1 MFRTPLPESAVAGQR
16 RTTISGPH
24 ACTRQEQRRA
34 KEFTSQGTKKI
45 NSAHRDFLIC
55 YFVISAAK
63 RFAMTTRRSFIRQ
76 SSLAAGA
83 LLMPRTN
90 LFASKQLIG
99 LQLYTLRNEIFK
111 SAKAGATEEAA
122 NIKTIL
128 EKVAAIGYTS
138 VEAFGFNAGKYF
150 GLSVEDFANIIK
162 QNNLKSP
169 SGHYSLDA
177 YLLKGDEDSLKMIID
192 AAKIM
197 GHDFVTVPFLGD
209 GLRKSADDYKQLS
222 EKLNKAGEVV
232 KGAGLKLA
240 YHNHNF
246 EFKDWGN
253 GQIGFHIML
262 QETDPKLV
270 SFEMDMYWVTRAG
283 VKPEDLIK
291 AHPGR
296 FKMWHIKDMETKKDP
311 STDLSQEQAFTEV
324 GTGIINYKEI
334 FKLKKLSGME
344 YFFVEQD
351 QTKIPVYESIS
362 KSYQNL
368 KNNILA

>member
-1 MFRTPLPESAVAGQR
+1 M
-16 RTTISGPH
+16 
-24 ACTRQEQRRA
+24 
-34 KEFTSQGTKKI
+34 KI
-45 NSAHRDFLIC
+45 NSAQQVFLIC

-63 RFAMTTRRSFIRQ
+63 QLLMTSRRTFIQQ
-76 SSLAAGA
+76 SSMAASA
-83 LLMPRTN
+83 LLVPN
-90 LFASKQLIG
+90 AGWFAASKEMIG
-99 LQLYTLRNEIFK
+99 LQLYTVRNEIFK
-111 SAKAGATEEAA
+111 SIKNGVQEETS
-122 NIKTIL
+122 NINTIL
-128 EKVAAIGYTS
+128 EKIAAIGYNS

-150 GLSVEDFANIIK
+150 GLSVEDFAHLIK

-169 SGHYSLDA
+169 SGHYGLNNFLS
-177 YLLKGDEDSLKMIID
+177 KGDEDDLKTTID
-192 AAKIM
+192 AATKM
-197 GHDFVTVPFLGD
+197 SHAFVTVPFLGD
-209 GLRKSADDYKQLS
+209 PLRTSADDYKKLS
-222 EKLNKAGEVV
+222 EKLNKAGEAVNT
-232 KGAGLKLA
+232 AGMKLA

-253 GQIGFHIML
+253 GQIGYHIML
-262 QETDPKLV
+262 EQTDPKLV

-283 VKPEDLIK
+283 VNPEDLIK

-311 STDLSQEQAFTEV
+311 STELGQDQAFTEV

-351 QTKIPVYESIS
+351 QVKLPVYESIS

-368 KNNILA
+368 KNNILV

>member
-1 MFRTPLPESAVAGQR
+1 
-16 RTTISGPH
+16 
-24 ACTRQEQRRA
+24 
-34 KEFTSQGTKKI
+34 
-45 NSAHRDFLIC
+45 
-55 YFVISAAK
+55 
-63 RFAMTTRRSFIRQ
+63 MTTRRSFIQQ

-83 LLMPRTN
+83 FLMPKTN
-90 LFASKQLIG
+90 WFAARRQQLIG

-111 SAKAGATEEAA
+111 VKGGGADQAA
-122 NIKTIL
+122 NLKMIL

-150 GLSVEDFANIIK
+150 GLSVEDFAKIVKNA
-162 QNNLKSP
+162 NLKSP

-177 YLLKGDEDSLKMIID
+177 YLLKGDEDSLKMIIE
-192 AAKIM
+192 AGKTM
-197 GHDFVTVPFLGD
+197 GHDFVVVPFLGD
-209 GLRKSADDYKQLS
+209 ALRKSADDYKQLS
-222 EKLNKAGEVV
+222 QKLNKAGETV
-232 KGAGLKLA
+232 KAAGLKLA

-283 VKPEDLIK
+283 LNPEDLIK

-296 FKMWHIKDMETKKDP
+296 FKMWHIKDMSEKREGT
-311 STDLSQEQAFTEV
+311 TELSGDQVFTEV

-351 QTKIPVYESIS
+351 QVKLPVYESIS
-362 KSYQNL
+362 KSFENL
-368 KNNILA
+368 KNNILS

>member
-1 MFRTPLPESAVAGQR
+1 
-16 RTTISGPH
+16 
-24 ACTRQEQRRA
+24 
-34 KEFTSQGTKKI
+34 
-45 NSAHRDFLIC
+45 
-55 YFVISAAK
+55 
-63 RFAMTTRRSFIRQ
+63 MTTRRSFIQ
-76 SSLAAGA
+76 QSSSLAAGA
-83 LLMPRTN
+83 LLMPKTN
-90 LFASKQLIG
+90 WFASKQLIG
-99 LQLYTLRNEIFK
+99 LQLYTLRNEIYK
-111 SAKAGATEEAA
+111 SAKNGATEEAA

-128 EKVAAIGYTS
+128 EKVASIGYTS

-169 SGHYSLDA
+169 SGHYGLDA
-177 YLLKGDEDSLKMIID
+177 YLMKGDEDSLKMIIE
-192 AAKIM
+192 AGKTM
-197 GHDFVTVPFLGD
+197 SHDFIVVPFLGD
-209 GLRKSADDYKQLS
+209 ALRKSADDYKTLS
-222 EKLNKAGEVV
+222 EKLNKAGEAV
-232 KGAGLKLA
+232 KASGMKLA

-283 VKPEDLIK
+283 VNPEDLIK

-296 FKMWHIKDMETKKDP
+296 FKLWHIKDMEAKKDP
-311 STDLSQEQAFTEV
+311 STDLGQEQFFTEV
-324 GTGIINYKEI
+324 GTGVINYKEI

-351 QTKIPVYESIS
+351 QVKLPVYESIS